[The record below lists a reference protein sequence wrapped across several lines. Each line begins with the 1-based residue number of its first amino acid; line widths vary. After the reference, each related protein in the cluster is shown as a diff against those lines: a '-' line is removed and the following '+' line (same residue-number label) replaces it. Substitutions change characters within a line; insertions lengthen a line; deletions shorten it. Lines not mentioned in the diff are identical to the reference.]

1 MLAHALGGGVE
12 SHVADLRR
20 LLSPTVDIDVLR
32 PAGSATV
39 TLEACNSDIV
49 AWRSDDLAKL
59 VHALRCRGYSR
70 IHVHHVH
77 GYSPE
82 ILDLPTS
89 LRLPYDLTLHDFYPY
104 CPISSLS
111 TPSGSYCGEP
121 DSEGC
126 EVCIRARPHAWGWT
140 IATWRDAMRSFLF
153 NAERVI
159 VPSAFVAGR
168 ILKHFPGLK
177 IALRPHPPRADW
189 ITPPLARIKVAL
201 LGGLARVKGLDVLL
215 ACAREAKQN
224 DQPLA
229 FCLLG
234 YPGHALPTWP
244 DLPIQ
249 VRGEYTDRDLPAL
262 LALERADVIW
272 FPGQI
277 PETFSYTLDVALATR
292 LPIVASALGAVGER
306 LKGRSGCA
314 LLPADASSA
323 VWNRA
328 LLSSVPPKSAM
339 TWPDVRTQQRQREA
353 YAEYL
358 LLPLLGAPMLSGV
371 ADPASEAELQ
381 VDLPPACELPLL
393 TLYEHGVVCGHRE
406 SLHSLKKRIGEIERD
421 YELLK
426 EYSKRA
432 GKPWFEVLDSV
443 DRDRTAAKK
452 QFAEELARLQQRLT
466 ADAKDL
472 AEVQA
477 EMRQILASTSWR
489 VTAPLRVLRNAFR
502 SARHSAHHVWHQLR
516 RAQQRIP
523 LALQILRTQGPMTLA
538 RRVSEKFRAQSY
550 RPVHQARP
558 VLAEIGPL
566 ALACCPDQEQPNV
579 SLVIP
584 VYGQHE
590 YTFNCLK
597 SLADHTELAKL
608 EIIVVDDASPTPL
621 SSALADVSGIR
632 LIRNEGNLGF
642 IGSCHRG
649 ANLARG
655 EFLVLLNNDIQVTA
669 GWLNALL
676 NVFTLRP
683 DAGLVGARLVY
694 PDGRLQE
701 AGGIV
706 WQDASAWNWGR
717 GDDPER
723 PPYRYLRAVDYCSGA
738 CLAMRRVDWLANGGF
753 DRAFGPAYYEDT
765 DLAFRVRAG
774 GKSVYYQPEAKI
786 YHFEGISSG
795 TDESQGVKQHQVIN
809 RGIFLERWRLTLM
822 AHRMNG
828 VAPGLEANRGAR
840 VHVLVV
846 EACMLTPDQD
856 AGSLRMLA
864 MLELML
870 GLGCQVSFVADN
882 LECRQPYTRA
892 LQQTGVEVWHS
903 PYVRSVA
910 QLLEERGHCY
920 DFIIFCRH
928 YVAASYISRVRQ
940 WAPQARIVFDTV
952 DLHYLREERQ
962 ADLEQSPML
971 AAAAKKTRQKEL
983 DVIAKADVT
992 LVVSTAE
999 QELLAGVSPGAVV
1012 RILSTIHEVR
1022 ESSPA
1027 FALRKGLL
1035 FVGGFRHSPNVDAMQ
1050 WFLGEVWPLVR
1061 QRLPEIEITIVGS
1074 NMPDQVRALAGPGII
1089 IAGFVEQ
1096 VEPLIDA
1103 ARISLAPLRYGAG
1116 VKGKINQAMASGL
1129 PVVATTMAIEGMGL
1143 EPGVALL
1150 VADVAQDFADA
1161 VVHLYS
1167 DEALWNRLAE
1177 GGRNNVRRY
1186 FSRSTARLALADLL
1200 GLGVG
1205 PPTIA
1210 SPLAR
1215 DSVAGDVVAEERL

>member
-1 MLAHALGGGVE
+1 
-12 SHVADLRR
+12 
-20 LLSPTVDIDVLR
+20 
-32 PAGSATV
+32 
-39 TLEACNSDIV
+39 
-49 AWRSDDLAKL
+49 
-59 VHALRCRGYSR
+59 
-70 IHVHHVH
+70 
-77 GYSPE
+77 
-82 ILDLPTS
+82 
-89 LRLPYDLTLHDFYPY
+89 
-104 CPISSLS
+104 
-111 TPSGSYCGEP
+111 
-121 DSEGC
+121 
-126 EVCIRARPHAWGWT
+126 
-140 IATWRDAMRSFLF
+140 
-153 NAERVI
+153 
-159 VPSAFVAGR
+159 
-168 ILKHFPGLK
+168 
-177 IALRPHPPRADW
+177 
-189 ITPPLARIKVAL
+189 
-201 LGGLARVKGLDVLL
+201 
-215 ACAREAKQN
+215 
-224 DQPLA
+224 
-229 FCLLG
+229 
-234 YPGHALPTWP
+234 
-244 DLPIQ
+244 
-249 VRGEYTDRDLPAL
+249 
-262 LALERADVIW
+262 
-272 FPGQI
+272 
-277 PETFSYTLDVALATR
+277 
-292 LPIVASALGAVGER
+292 
-306 LKGRSGCA
+306 
-314 LLPADASSA
+314 
-323 VWNRA
+323 
-328 LLSSVPPKSAM
+328 
-339 TWPDVRTQQRQREA
+339 
-353 YAEYL
+353 
-358 LLPLLGAPMLSGV
+358 
-371 ADPASEAELQ
+371 
-381 VDLPPACELPLL
+381 
-393 TLYEHGVVCGHRE
+393 
-406 SLHSLKKRIGEIERD
+406 
-421 YELLK
+421 
-426 EYSKRA
+426 
-432 GKPWFEVLDSV
+432 
-443 DRDRTAAKK
+443 
-452 QFAEELARLQQRLT
+452 
-466 ADAKDL
+466 
-472 AEVQA
+472 
-477 EMRQILASTSWR
+477 
-489 VTAPLRVLRNAFR
+489 
-502 SARHSAHHVWHQLR
+502 
-516 RAQQRIP
+516 
-523 LALQILRTQGPMTLA
+523 
-538 RRVSEKFRAQSY
+538 
-550 RPVHQARP
+550 
-558 VLAEIGPL
+558 
-566 ALACCPDQEQPNV
+566 
-579 SLVIP
+579 
-584 VYGQHE
+584 
-590 YTFNCLK
+590 
-597 SLADHTELAKL
+597 
-608 EIIVVDDASPTPL
+608 
-621 SSALADVSGIR
+621 
-632 LIRNEGNLGF
+632 
-642 IGSCHRG
+642 
-649 ANLARG
+649 
-655 EFLVLLNNDIQVTA
+655 
-669 GWLNALL
+669 
-676 NVFTLRP
+676 
-683 DAGLVGARLVY
+683 
-694 PDGRLQE
+694 
-701 AGGIV
+701 
-706 WQDASAWNWGR
+706 
-717 GDDPER
+717 
-723 PPYRYLRAVDYCSGA
+723 
-738 CLAMRRVDWLANGGF
+738 
-753 DRAFGPAYYEDT
+753 
-765 DLAFRVRAG
+765 
-774 GKSVYYQPEAKI
+774 
-786 YHFEGISSG
+786 
-795 TDESQGVKQHQVIN
+795 
-809 RGIFLERWRLTLM
+809 
-822 AHRMNG
+822 
-828 VAPGLEANRGAR
+828 
-840 VHVLVV
+840 
-846 EACMLTPDQD
+846 MLTPDQD